1 MSQGPSYKSSQ
12 MVTELA
18 VALSRAL
25 LPRESVVIQSA
36 AVHFH
41 CQMGGK
47 TRLRVAVSLIASS
60 AVDGWVMEPSVGT
73 EVSSK

>member
-18 VALSRAL
+18 VAVCTAL

-36 AVHFH
+36 AVHFC

-47 TRLRVAVSLIASS
+47 TRLRVAVSLIANS
-60 AVDGWVMEPSVGT
+60 AVSGWVMEPSVGT
-73 EVSSK
+73 EVGSK

>member
-1 MSQGPSYKSSQ
+1 MSQGPSYKSSE

-18 VALSRAL
+18 VAVRIAL

-36 AVHFH
+36 AVHFC

-47 TRLRVAVSLIASS
+47 TRLRVAVSLIANS
-60 AVDGWVMEPSVGT
+60 AVRGWVMEPCVGT
-73 EVSSK
+73 AASPK